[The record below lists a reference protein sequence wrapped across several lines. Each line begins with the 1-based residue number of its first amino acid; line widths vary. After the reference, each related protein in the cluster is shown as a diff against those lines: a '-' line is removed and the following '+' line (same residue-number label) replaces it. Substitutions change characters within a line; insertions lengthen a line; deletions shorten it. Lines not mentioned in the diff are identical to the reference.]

1 MCPQIRL
8 ANTLEPSAKY
18 LKILKGRLG
27 ILFHQLR
34 SEIKSPINLQ
44 WNLKSR
50 EFKFQCRFAKLND
63 YNSIRVLS
71 ISIWFHWGLPSV
83 SIPRLGENLVK
94 LVSSKTKILFRLNI
108 KLHPGLTHLSQ
119 LSYTIGSETS
129 LSNLMSVCRL
139 VGWPDRLVCYNFLKG
154 RIVAL
159 LYSYRSTCFPYTY
172 SSSSNLLIHL
182 FHLL

>member
-1 MCPQIRL
+1 MSLCKTEGMITI
-8 ANTLEPSAKY
+8 AFE
-18 LKILKGRLG
+18 
-27 ILFHQLR
+27 
-34 SEIKSPINLQ
+34 
-44 WNLKSR
+44 
-50 EFKFQCRFAKLND
+50 
-63 YNSIRVLS
+63 LS
-71 ISIWFHWGLPSV
+71 NSIWFHWGLPSV

-94 LVSSKTKILFRLNI
+94 LVSSKTKIHFRLKI

-154 RIVAL
+154 RIVTF
-159 LYSYRSTCFPYTY
+159 LYSYRSTCFPYTLIPETY
-172 SSSSNLLIHL
+172 LFIHL